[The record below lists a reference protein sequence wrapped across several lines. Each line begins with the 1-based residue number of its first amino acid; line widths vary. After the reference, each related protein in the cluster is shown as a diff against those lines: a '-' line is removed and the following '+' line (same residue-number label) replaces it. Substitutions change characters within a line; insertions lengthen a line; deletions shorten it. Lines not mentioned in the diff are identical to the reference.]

1 MMKTNEQIEEFV
13 KSIDNYSI
21 DDIKDFIEE
30 IKNPAEDANAYTVLK
45 YVEQMVLDCM
55 DEVKNEEVWN
65 DRAKNKLHA
74 IVEGARAVV
83 AIEEELSWR

>member
-1 MMKTNEQIEEFV
+1 MKTNEQIEEFI

-30 IKNPAEDANAYTVLK
+30 IKNPAEDANSYTVLK
-45 YVEQMVLDCM
+45 HVEQMVLDCM
-55 DEVKNEEVWN
+55 DEVKNEEVWT